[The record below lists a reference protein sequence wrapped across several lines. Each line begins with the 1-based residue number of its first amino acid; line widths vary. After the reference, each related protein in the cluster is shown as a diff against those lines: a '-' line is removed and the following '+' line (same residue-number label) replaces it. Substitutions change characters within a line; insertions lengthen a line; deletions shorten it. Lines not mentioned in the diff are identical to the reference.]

1 MRCLKS
7 YGYEKHITDKYQGY
21 YQYVC
26 QQLNFDGGGCWWI
39 NDLGLAQIDY
49 CARESN
55 LKIFWVNV
63 KLFIFWVL
71 RKY

>member
-1 MRCLKS
+1 VK
-7 YGYEKHITDKYQGY
+7 IDKYV
-21 YQYVC
+21 YQE
-26 QQLNFDGGGCWWI
+26 LNFDGGGCWWI

-63 KLFIFWVL
+63 KLFILWVL

>member
-1 MRCLKS
+1 MK
-7 YGYEKHITDKYQGY
+7 IDKYVY
-21 YQYVC
+21 
-26 QQLNFDGGGCWWI
+26 QQLNFEGGGCWWI
-39 NDLGLAQIDY
+39 NGLGLAQIDY

-63 KLFIFWVL
+63 KLFILWVL

>member
-1 MRCLKS
+1 MK
-7 YGYEKHITDKYQGY
+7 TDKYIN
-21 YQYVC
+21 
-26 QQLNFDGGGCWWI
+26 QQLNFEGGGCWGKNI
-39 NDLGLAQIDY
+39 LGLAQIDY

-63 KLFIFWVL
+63 KLFILWVL